1 MLHPEFLPN
10 FGLFVIGI
18 CKLNL
23 AVLIKKGFCRL
34 KKTLKSWLSVHFSP
48 FWFVNSG
55 GRMSFVPCF
64 RCLFRIFHLNFRVF
78 RVLNWLLTLNTLLWG
93 LWELCK
99 MCYLPSETPKKGP
112 FFTFS
117 DFFFTTEKTCF
128 LICAGGLVRFKTNLS
143 RPDSRIWPFF
153 IVF

>member
-1 MLHPEFLPN
+1 MSHPEFLPN

-23 AVLIKKGFCRL
+23 AVFNKKRFCRSKRPSNRGCPCIFHL
-34 KKTLKSWLSVHFSP
+34 F
-48 FWFVNSG
+48 NSLIPG
-55 GRMSFVPCF
+55 GRISFVPCF

-78 RVLNWLLTLNTLLWG
+78 RVLYWFLASGALLLD

-99 MCYLPSETPKKGP
+99 MCYLPSKTPKKAL

-117 DFFFTTEKTCF
+117 NFFFTTEKTCF
-128 LICAGGLVRFKTNLS
+128 PIF
-143 RPDSRIWPFF
+143 
-153 IVF
+153 